1 VPNSVGLSFKLTGNM
16 ENEDKEIIG
25 YGDNECNENCPERSN
40 HPTVCMLMVL
50 NTREQLAAARRGDM
64 SSAIAYEKQQ
74 NEFAMQLGCEPGIS
88 RM

>member
-1 VPNSVGLSFKLTGNM
+1 M
-16 ENEDKEIIG
+16 ECHSKEIIG
-25 YGDNECNENCPERSN
+25 YGDDECKETCPARSGN
-40 HPTVCMLMVL
+40 LAVCMFMVL